1 MEAVQCV
8 ERGQHVVEQLHLL
21 SGGEEHVEGRR
32 GQRRVVAA
40 FVQRAFDGQP
50 PQLAQV
56 VRMLG
61 ELGEHAFAQRA
72 PAPKAPAR
80 QVNIRTETVKQSL
93 AEPTIKLVG
102 KLAANRSVVISP
114 EVTGRIVKIAV
125 RSGQLVKQGDTLI
138 ALDAGKQQAELA
150 EQNAS
155 VRDEARKL
163 RDMRRLVAR
172 GAITTSELEGQ
183 EATVAQ
189 AQARV
194 DAARYELSLRTL
206 AAPFDGTV
214 SLIDLSEGALVNSG
228 DVLLHLDELARL
240 RLDLAVPER
249 YLSLLKPGMTVT
261 ATSSAW
267 PDQSFSGVLETLDS
281 RISNETQNIKA
292 RVILPNPG
300 GQLRPGML
308 MNVDLSLPAQK
319 MTLIPAQSVEYAG
332 ELRFVYRLEADGRVK
347 RIPVELGDTHGEE
360 VWVLKGLNV
369 GDRIAV
375 EGLVNLRDGALVRD
389 LTEVK
394 G

>member
-1 MEAVQCV
+1 MKMRTWLVLAC
-8 ERGQHVVEQLHLL
+8 LSLL
-21 SGGEEHVEGRR
+21 ISAGWYYRHS
-32 GQRRVVAA
+32 
-40 FVQRAFDGQP
+40 
-50 PQLAQV
+50 
-56 VRMLG
+56 
-61 ELGEHAFAQRA
+61 A
-72 PAPKAPAR
+72 PAGKPQPR
-80 QVNIRTETVKQSL
+80 QVNIRAQTVSQSL
-93 AEPTIKLVG
+93 AEPSIKLVS

-125 RSGQLVKQGDTLI
+125 RSGQQVKQGDVLI

-150 EQNAS
+150 EQSAS
-155 VRDEARKL
+155 VRDESRKL

-189 AQARV
+189 AQARA
-194 DAARYELSLRTL
+194 DAAKYELSLRTL
-206 AAPFDGTV
+206 LAPFDGSV

-228 DVLLHLDELARL
+228 DTLLHLDELAKL

-249 YLSLLKPGMTVT
+249 YLSLLRPGMAVT

-267 PDQSFSGVLETLDS
+267 PDQSFRGVLETLDS
-281 RISNETQNIKA
+281 RVSNDTQNIKA
-292 RVILPNPG
+292 RVIIPNPD

-308 MNVDLSLPAQK
+308 LNVELSLPPQK

-332 ELRFVYRLEADGRVK
+332 EQRFVYRLEPNGKVK
-347 RIPVELGDTHGEE
+347 RVLVVLGDTHGEE
-360 VWVLKGLNV
+360 VWVTEGLKV
-369 GDRIAV
+369 GDRIVV
-375 EGLVNLRDGALVRD
+375 EGLVNLRDGVSVHD

>member
-1 MEAVQCV
+1 MKM
-8 ERGQHVVEQLHLL
+8 RMWLWFLPLILL
-21 SGGEEHVEGRR
+21 L
-32 GQRRVVAA
+32 AA
-40 FVQRAFDGQP
+40 GVWYFRQTAPVSAPQP
-50 PQLAQV
+50 K
-56 VRMLG
+56 
-61 ELGEHAFAQRA
+61 EI
-72 PAPKAPAR
+72 
-80 QVNIRTETVKQSL
+80 NIRAQTVRQSL
-93 AEPTIKLVG
+93 AEPSIKLVS
-102 KLAANRSVVISP
+102 KLAANRSVAVSP
-114 EVTGRIVKIAV
+114 EVTGRIIDIAV
-125 RSGQLVKQGDTLI
+125 RSGQQVKQGQTLI
-138 ALDAGKQQAELA
+138 ALDDGKQQAELA
-150 EQNAS
+150 EQSAS
-155 VRDEARKL
+155 VRDESRKL
-163 RDMRRLVAR
+163 RDMRKLVAR
-172 GAITTSELEGQ
+172 GAITNSELEGQ
-183 EATVAQ
+183 EAIVAQ

-206 AAPFDGTV
+206 QAPFDGTV

-249 YLSLLKPGMTVT
+249 YLALLRPGMAVT

-267 PDQSFSGVLETLDS
+267 PDQSFAGVLETLDS
-281 RISNETQNIKA
+281 RVSNETQNIKA
-292 RVILPNPG
+292 RVILPNPD

-332 ELRFVYRLEADGRVK
+332 ELRYVYRLEADGRVK
-347 RIPVELGDTHGEE
+347 RISVELGDTHGEE

-375 EGLVNLRDGALVRD
+375 EGLVNLRDGAHVHD

>member
-1 MEAVQCV
+1 MKMRTWLVLAC
-8 ERGQHVVEQLHLL
+8 LSLL
-21 SGGEEHVEGRR
+21 ISAGWYYRH
-32 GQRRVVAA
+32 
-40 FVQRAFDGQP
+40 F
-50 PQLAQV
+50 
-56 VRMLG
+56 
-61 ELGEHAFAQRA
+61 A
-72 PAPKAPAR
+72 PAGKPQPR
-80 QVNIRTETVKQSL
+80 QVNIRAQTVSQSL
-93 AEPTIKLVG
+93 AEPSIKLVS

-125 RSGQLVKQGDTLI
+125 RSGQQVKQGDVLI

-150 EQNAS
+150 EQSAS
-155 VRDEARKL
+155 VRDETRKL

-194 DAARYELSLRTL
+194 DAAKYELSLRTL
-206 AAPFDGTV
+206 LAPFDGSV

-228 DVLLHLDELARL
+228 DTLLHLDELAKL

-249 YLSLLKPGMTVT
+249 YLSLLRPGMAVT

-267 PDQSFSGVLETLDS
+267 PDQSFRGVLETLDS
-281 RISNETQNIKA
+281 RVSNDTQNIKA
-292 RVILPNPG
+292 RVIIPNPD

-308 MNVDLSLPAQK
+308 LNVELSLPPQK

-332 ELRFVYRLEADGRVK
+332 EQRFVYRLEPNGKVK
-347 RIPVELGDTHGEE
+347 RVPVVLGDTHGEE
-360 VWVLKGLNV
+360 VWVTEGLKV
-369 GDRIAV
+369 GDRIVV
-375 EGLVNLRDGALVRD
+375 EGLVNLRDGVSVHD
-389 LTEVK
+389 LAEVK

>member
-1 MEAVQCV
+1 MKTRVWLWLFPLLLLLAA
-8 ERGQHVVEQLHLL
+8 GAWHLRQAEPA
-21 SGGEEHVEGRR
+21 SK
-32 GQRRVVAA
+32 
-40 FVQRAFDGQP
+40 
-50 PQLAQV
+50 
-56 VRMLG
+56 
-61 ELGEHAFAQRA
+61 
-72 PAPKAPAR
+72 PAPR
-80 QVNIRTETVKQSL
+80 EINIRAETVRQSL
-93 AEPTIKLVG
+93 AEPSIKLVS
-102 KLAANRSVVISP
+102 KLAANRSVAISP
-114 EVTGRIVKIAV
+114 EVTGRIATIAV
-125 RSGQLVKQGDTLI
+125 SSGQQVTQGQTLI

-150 EQNAS
+150 EQSAS

-163 RDMRRLVAR
+163 RDMRKLVAR
-172 GAITTSELEGQ
+172 GAVTTSELEGQ

-228 DVLLHLDELARL
+228 DVLLHLDELAKL

-249 YLSLLKPGMTVT
+249 YLSLL
-261 ATSSAW
+261 
-267 PDQSFSGVLETLDS
+267 
-281 RISNETQNIKA
+281 
-292 RVILPNPG
+292 
-300 GQLRPGML
+300 RPGML
-308 MNVDLSLPAQK
+308 MNVELSLPAQK

-332 ELRFVYRLEADGRVK
+332 EQRFVYRLEADGRVK
-347 RIPVELGDTHGEE
+347 RVPVELGDTHGEE

-389 LTEVK
+389 LGEVK